1 MRSCRLLVK
10 LAGGSRPRVLS
21 PLTVLL
27 QELHPMAHPTDVRPA
42 AARHRLDSPE
52 DLRSAVRQME
62 LFEAL
67 DDAQRPLAVEAV
79 KVLCSHT

>member
-1 MRSCRLLVK
+1 
-10 LAGGSRPRVLS
+10 
-21 PLTVLL
+21 
-27 QELHPMAHPTDVRPA
+27 MAHPTDVRPA

-52 DLRSAVRQME
+52 DLRSAVRQTE
-62 LFEAL
+62 LFEAS